1 MVPREHLQALLE
13 IIVANVYFQPP
24 DDVQMVYPAIV
35 YERARAN
42 TAHADNR
49 PYTVTKQYQLTLITH
64 DPDDPAFDA
73 IAALSSCV
81 HERNFPANGLNHD
94 VFNLYF

>member
-1 MVPREHLQALLE
+1 MDRREQLQLILEGIVP
-13 IIVANVYFQPP
+13 NVYFQPP
-24 DDVQMVYPAIV
+24 DDPQMDYPAIV

-42 TAHADNR
+42 TVFADNR
-49 PYTVTKQYQLTLITH
+49 PYTVTKQYQLTLITEN
-64 DPDDPAFDA
+64 PDDPAFDA

>member
-1 MVPREHLQALLE
+1 MAPRAQLQALLE
-13 IIVANVYFQPP
+13 VIVPHVYFQPP
-24 DDVQMVYPAIV
+24 DDVDMIYPAIV

-49 PYTVTKQYQLTLITH
+49 PYTVTKQYQLTLITQN
-64 DPDDPAFDA
+64 PDDTAFDA

>member
-1 MVPREHLQALLE
+1 MGQRVQLQAALE
-13 IIVANVYFQPP
+13 LIVPHVYFQPP
-24 DDVQMVYPAIV
+24 DDVQMDYPAIV
-35 YERARAN
+35 YARARAD
-42 TAHADNR
+42 TRHADNV
-49 PYTVTKQYQLTLITH
+49 PYTVTKQYQLTLITQ
-64 DPDDPAFDA
+64 DPDDVAFDK

>member
-1 MVPREHLQALLE
+1 MAPRAQLQALLE
-13 IIVANVYFQPP
+13 AIVSHVYFQPP
-24 DDVQMVYPAIV
+24 DDVGMVYPAIV

-42 TAHADNR
+42 TAHANNR
-49 PYTVTKQYQLTLITH
+49 PYIVTKQYQLTLITE
-64 DPDDPAFDA
+64 DPDDVAFDK

>member
-1 MVPREHLQALLE
+1 V
-13 IIVANVYFQPP
+13 
-24 DDVQMVYPAIV
+24 
-35 YERARAN
+35 
-42 TAHADNR
+42 
-49 PYTVTKQYQLTLITH
+49 
-64 DPDDPAFDA
+64 AFDK

>member
-1 MVPREHLQALLE
+1 MGQRVQLQAVLE
-13 IIVANVYFQPP
+13 TIVPHVYFQPP
-24 DDVQMVYPAIV
+24 DDVQMQYPAIT
-35 YERARAN
+35 YERARADAN
-42 TAHADNR
+42 HADNI
-49 PYTVTKQYQLTLITH
+49 PYMVTKQYQLTLITY
-64 DPDDPAFDA
+64 DPDDLAFDK

>member
-1 MVPREHLQALLE
+1 MAPRAHLQTLLESIVPR
-13 IIVANVYFQPP
+13 VYFQPP
-24 DDVQMVYPAIV
+24 DDVQTDFPAIF
-35 YERARAN
+35 YERARAD
-42 TAHADNR
+42 TRHADNI
-49 PYTVTKQYQLTLITH
+49 PYTVTKQYQLTLISP

>member
-1 MVPREHLQALLE
+1 MDRRDQLQLILEGIVP
-13 IIVANVYFQPP
+13 NVYFQPP
-24 DDVQMVYPAIV
+24 DDVRMEYPAIV

-42 TAHADNR
+42 TTFANNK
-49 PYTVTKQYQLTLITH
+49 PYTVTKQYQLTLITPE
-64 DPDDPAFDA
+64 PDDPAFNA

-81 HERNFPANGLNHD
+81 HERNFAANGLNHD

>member
-1 MVPREHLQALLE
+1 MAHRDQLQSVLEDIVP
-13 IIVANVYFQPP
+13 NVYFQPP
-24 DDVQMVYPAIV
+24 DDVQMDYPAIV

-49 PYTVTKQYQLTLITH
+49 PYTVTRQYQLTLISET
-64 DPDDPAFDA
+64 PDDPAFDA

-81 HERNFPANGLNHD
+81 HERYFPANGLNHD